1 MGLENHRC
9 RYGRLINVLVRFL
22 ITYLYGNFIKS
33 VLYSL
38 QHVITQRIKTSPMML
53 CIVGFLFCGV
63 LFNTNFSEFYELHE
77 FLFIFAH
84 NFLS

>member
-22 ITYLYGNFIKS
+22 INVLVWKFYKN

-53 CIVGFLFCGV
+53 CIVGFLF
-63 LFNTNFSEFYELHE
+63 F
-77 FLFIFAH
+77 
-84 NFLS
+84 